1 MVPKVPRHGV
11 TVRGW
16 PGAGL
21 LLVSACRRTR
31 FSVISAPFQ
40 QCGRSCP
47 GSQHGSTAGLSGS
60 PRQPVAS
67 IDLEDLK

>member
-47 GSQHGSTAGLSGS
+47 GSQHGSTVAL
-60 PRQPVAS
+60 PALRQPVAS